1 MLIISGGGGGPLRPY
16 WRGGEVLIISGG
28 GPLRPGWRGGEVLI
42 ISGGV
47 HLDQAGGEV
56 RC

>member
-1 MLIISGGGGGPLRPY
+1 MLIISG
-16 WRGGEVLIISGG
+16 GG
-28 GPLRPGWRGGEVLI
+28 GPLRPGWRGGEVLT
-42 ISGGV
+42 ISGGGPLK